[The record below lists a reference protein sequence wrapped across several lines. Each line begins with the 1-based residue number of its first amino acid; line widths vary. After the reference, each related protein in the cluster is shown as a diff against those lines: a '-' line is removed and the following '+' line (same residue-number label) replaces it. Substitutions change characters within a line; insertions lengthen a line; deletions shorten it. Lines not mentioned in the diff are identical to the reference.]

1 MALTGMDE
9 KVDPI
14 PAHVEAIAHAIF
26 EAIADPVFVV
36 DFVSDDVGP
45 HFRYANDAACRL
57 LNRSR
62 EEILKLRPGTVD
74 DIPQSVRDEAYHR
87 LVTEGR
93 ATFETLMIAADGT
106 RIPMEI
112 HASDAWISGQR
123 LCVAVARSLV
133 ARKEIDRQMREAKEA
148 AEAANRAKSEFLAV
162 MSHEI
167 RTPLHGV
174 IGFASLLNEANVS
187 PGVREAING
196 IRDSA
201 NLLLSLVTDVLD
213 LSRMESGLLELKPAP
228 VDLASQVRR
237 MAATF
242 KLRAMEK
249 HLDFAFRGEDSL
261 PPAVYVDVVRIEQ
274 VLGNLLG
281 NALKF
286 TDNGSISLEVR
297 SGSPRSDGSRE
308 IAFIISDTGI
318 GIPPDQLPRLFNRFS
333 QVDASPSRR
342 YGGSGLGLVISRKL
356 CEIMGGTVSAE
367 SEFGKGSIF
376 TATVLAGPLP
386 RSVGTGSEELLLLQ
400 EFGSHSLRIL
410 VAEDNAINQ
419 RLLKRMIE
427 RLGLTAQFA
436 VDGREAL
443 DMAANASFDLILM
456 DVSMPGVS
464 GLEAT
469 RSLRKLEA
477 QRGGQRSWV
486 VAITAGVSEKERK
499 ECLDAGMDDFLGK
512 PFTESGLR
520 EAILRIP

>member
-1 MALTGMDE
+1 MDE

-174 IGFASLLNEANVS
+174 IGFASLLDGAEVS
-187 PGVREAING
+187 PGIREAVDG
-196 IRDSA
+196 IRASA

-213 LSRMESGLLELKPAP
+213 LSRMEAGLLQLQPAP
-228 VDLASQVRR
+228 VDLTSQMRR
-237 MAATF
+237 MASAF

-249 HLDFAFRGEDSL
+249 QLAFTFDEETAL
-261 PPAVYVDVVRIEQ
+261 PALVYVDAVRLEQ

-286 TDNGSISLEVR
+286 TDSGSISLRVR
-297 SGSPRSDGSRE
+297 SGILRTDGSRE
-308 IAFIISDTGI
+308 IAFIVSDTGI
-318 GIPPDQLPRLFNRFS
+318 GIPSDQLPRLFHRFS

-356 CEIMGGTVSAE
+356 CEIMGGTVSVE
-367 SEFGKGSIF
+367 SEIGRGSVF
-376 TATVLAGPLP
+376 TATVMAWPVP
-386 RSVGTGSEELLLLQ
+386 SIAVTGDESSDLSPQDALK
-400 EFGSHSLRIL
+400 SLRIL
-410 VAEDNAINQ
+410 IAEDNAINQ

-427 RLGLTAQFA
+427 RLGLKAQFA
-436 VDGREAL
+436 GDGREAL
-443 DMAANASFDLILM
+443 EMAMQGSFDLILM

-469 RSLRKLEA
+469 RSLRKVES
-477 QRGGQRSWV
+477 QRGGHRSWV
-486 VAITAGVSEKERK
+486 VAITAGVSENERK
-499 ECLDAGMDDFLGK
+499 ECLEAGMDDFLGK
-512 PFTESGLR
+512 PFTEYGLR
-520 EAILRIP
+520 EAILRMP